1 MKKKVLSAVLAL
13 ALVFGSAAALPQG
26 FITESSGFSVSA
38 ASELVSGSYKYKVL
52 GDNTVQ
58 ITGYTGKAASVTI
71 PSTLGGKTVTSIG
84 YSAFSMNSTLTSVA
98 FPDTLK
104 EIGEGAFVYCS
115 KLASVKFGKNL
126 KTIGRNCFTQCKLLT
141 SISIPASVTQIG
153 EKAFESCTS
162 LKSVTIKSG
171 ETATVDNYAFRGCS
185 ALTTVDFGKTVSA
198 IGTSAFEGCKAL
210 TKVTIPASVKS
221 INQSAFKNCKGL
233 TTLDLG
239 NGVEIIAANAF
250 INCSALNSVTFG
262 TNLKTIDNSAF
273 EDCTSLTRIVLMP
286 STTEIGTAAFAGC
299 SSLSAAILSGV
310 EVIGPKA
317 FSYCP
322 KLTTVNFCEKLRA
335 VGEEAFLSCTNYKD
349 AYIPAEGLNEIQEYA
364 FGYGYNSEL
373 KKYGKLKDFT
383 IHSKQG
389 RAKTYAYQFE
399 FAFEEITSSH
409 KCSNVYLT
417 VPSTCTKEG
426 YKYHLCRYCGKIST
440 SDTTKAK
447 GHSGT
452 YWKTTSFN
460 TKAKTSKQI
469 GKCSVCGDTVTKT
482 TSDAITRLAGNNR
495 YTTAVDISKAE
506 YNTASTVIL
515 ANSMNYAD
523 ALAGVPLATKLGAPI
538 LLTGKDSLDKNT
550 AAEIK
555 RLGAK
560 NVIILG
566 GEKGAVSTNV
576 VTQLT
581 KNGIDNIKRIAGGTR
596 YSTATAI
603 AKQLNSAPA
612 EVFFVYGNNFADALS
627 VGAVAAKKGA
637 PVIYLNTSGA
647 MNADTAKYLN
657 TIVGKVKKAYIIG
670 GEGVISGDMKKK
682 VASSLLLADS
692 AVIRVAGAN
701 RYETC
706 VKVNKKFSSTLSTS
720 GICVAKG
727 LDFPDA
733 LAGGVYAAKTSQPLF
748 LADSTTL
755 KDTQTS
761 YLKAKNPAK
770 ITAFGGK
777 AAVSDNLIGVIAKAS
792 I

>member
-26 FITESSGFSVSA
+26 FITESSGISVSA

-104 EIGEGAFVYCS
+104 EIGSVAFLGCA
-115 KLASVKFGKNL
+115 KLQAVSFGKGL
-126 KTIGRNCFTQCKLLT
+126 QKIGSSAFAQNKLT
-141 SISIPASVTQIG
+141 SVTIPANVTQIG
-153 EKAFESCTS
+153 EKAFENCTS

-171 ETATVDNYAFRGCS
+171 ETATVDNYAFHGCS

-239 NGVEIIAANAF
+239 NGVETIAANAF

-262 TNLKTIDNSAF
+262 TNLKSIGDSAF

-286 STTEIGTAAFAGC
+286 STTTIGTGAFAGC

-322 KLTTVNFCEKLRA
+322 KLTTVDFCEKLRA

-426 YKYHLCRYCGKIST
+426 YKYHICRYCGKIST

-482 TSDAITRLAGNNR
+482 TSDAITRLAGDNR

-566 GEKGAVSTNV
+566 GEGAVSEKV
-576 VTQLT
+576 VRELEG
-581 KNGIDNIKRIAGGTR
+581 KDIKTERIGGATRFETATRIAQKLTG
-596 YSTATAI
+596 S
-603 AKQLNSAPA
+603 KAPS
-612 EVFFVYGNNFADALS
+612 EVFFVYGYDFADALS

-637 PVIYLNTSGA
+637 PIIYLTTKGNMNVDTS
-647 MNADTAKYLN
+647 KYLR
-657 TIVGKVKKAYIIG
+657 IIMGKVTTAYVIG
-670 GEGVISGDMKKK
+670 GEGVISGDMIKK
-682 VASSLLLADS
+682 VGTHLMLTDSS
-692 AVIRVAGAN
+692 VKRVAGAN

-755 KDTQTS
+755 KDTQKS

>member
-26 FITESSGFSVSA
+26 FITESSGISVSA

-71 PSTLGGKTVTSIG
+71 PSTIGGKTVTSIG

-104 EIGEGAFVYCS
+104 EIGSVAFLGCA
-115 KLASVKFGKNL
+115 KLQAVSFGKGL
-126 KTIGRNCFTQCKLLT
+126 QKIGSSAFAQNKLT
-141 SISIPASVTQIG
+141 SVTIPANVTQIG

-221 INQSAFKNCKGL
+221 ISQAAFKDCIKL
-233 TTLDLG
+233 TTANLG

-250 INCSALNSVTFG
+250 INCSSLKNVKFG
-262 TNLKTIDNSAF
+262 TSLKSIGDSAF
-273 EDCTSLTRIVLMP
+273 EKCTSLPSITLMP
-286 STTEIGTAAFAGC
+286 STTEIGTSAFAGC
-299 SSLSAAILSGV
+299 DALKYATLSGA
-310 EVIGPKA
+310 EVIGNKA

-322 KLTTVNFCEKLRA
+322 KLCEVVFCDNVRA
-335 VGEEAFLSCTNYKD
+335 IGIDAFINCESLLIVG
-349 AYIPAEGLNEIQEYA
+349 IPDSATEIREHA
-364 FGYGYNSEL
+364 FGFGYDS
-373 KKYGKLKDFT
+373 KQDKYGKLKDFT
-383 IHSKQG
+383 IVCYDSSDAMK
-389 RAKTYAYQFE
+389 YATDNGFKYYNGHTE
-399 FAFEEITSSH
+399 SCI
-409 KCSNVYLT
+409 NVT
-417 VPSTCTKEG
+417 VPATCTTEG
-426 YKYHLCRYCGKIST
+426 YTLSICTGCGN
-440 SDTTKAK
+440 TKKSNITAK
-447 GHSGT
+447 NGHPSGT
-452 YWKTTSFN
+452 YYRTTAFD
-460 TKAKTSKQI
+460 TKAKTSTQT
-469 GKCSVCGDTVTKT
+469 GVCTVCGGAVRKT
-482 TSDAITRLAGNNR
+482 TKNAISRLAGDNR

-566 GEKGAVSTNV
+566 GEGAVSEKV
-576 VTQLT
+576 VRELEG
-581 KNGIDNIKRIAGGTR
+581 KDIKTERIGGATRFETATRIAQKLTG
-596 YSTATAI
+596 S
-603 AKQLNSAPA
+603 KAPS
-612 EVFFVYGNNFADALS
+612 EVFFVYGYDFADALS

-637 PVIYLNTSGA
+637 PIIYLTTKGNMNVDTS
-647 MNADTAKYLN
+647 KYLR
-657 TIVGKVKKAYIIG
+657 IIMGKVTTAYVIG
-670 GEGVISGDMKKK
+670 GEGVISGDMIKK
-682 VASSLLLADS
+682 VGTHLMLTDSS
-692 AVIRVAGAN
+692 VKRVAGAN

-755 KDTQTS
+755 KDTQKS